1 MSYTTFEYSNFK
13 LNSQE
18 ADINDNQEATEWQNG
33 KKITATVTVKNTGA
47 RDADEVV
54 QLYIRDMVAS
64 ISRPVKELKGFQ
76 RIHLV
81 AGESKEV
88 SFEITPDMLKF
99 YNIEL
104 KHVIEPGDFQI
115 MVGANSR
122 EVETLKFTVK

>member
-13 LNSQE
+13 LSSQE
-18 ADINDNQEATEWQNG
+18 ADINGNQEATEWQNG
-33 KKITATVTVKNTGA
+33 KKITATVTVENTGA

-88 SFEITPDMLKF
+88 RFEITPDMLKF

-122 EVETLKFTVK
+122 EVKTLNFTVK